1 MDRHSQRHSDICG
14 GLPSLKAPHVNLAP
28 MAAGAIRRAIHTHC
42 SAKPLAT
49 CGQGVEMGNLQAL
62 RRIEYAHHG

>member
-1 MDRHSQRHSDICG
+1 M
-14 GLPSLKAPHVNLAP
+14 NLAP